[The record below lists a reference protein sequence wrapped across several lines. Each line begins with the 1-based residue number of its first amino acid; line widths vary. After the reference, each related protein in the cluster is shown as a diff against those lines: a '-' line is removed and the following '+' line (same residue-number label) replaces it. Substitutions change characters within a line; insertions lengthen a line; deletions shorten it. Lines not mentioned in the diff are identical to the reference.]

1 MRLFFALWPPPEAA
15 RALGEWAREVQARSG
30 GRATRDETIHLTLA
44 FLGDG
49 DVSKASAAGRAV
61 RARAFEFPL
70 EQARYWPHNHV
81 VWIGPRETPPALADL
96 VGQLHPALSQAGFQ
110 LEKRPFAAHVTLVR
124 KAGRLDSIPRLPLV
138 QWPVSE
144 FLLLRSKVSGAGAQY
159 EPLERFSLQAKS

>member
-1 MRLFFALWPPPEAA
+1 QPEIRRHDARRHRQLRDPRHAPRHPLEAFAEPQPPRAGADRRGAGEIRRFGRALARRAAAQALAAGVRLFFALWPPPDAA

-61 RARAFEFPL
+61 KAQAFEFPL

-81 VWIGPRETPPALADL
+81 VWIGPRETPP
-96 VGQLHPALSQAGFQ
+96 
-110 LEKRPFAAHVTLVR
+110 
-124 KAGRLDSIPRLPLV
+124 
-138 QWPVSE
+138 
-144 FLLLRSKVSGAGAQY
+144 
-159 EPLERFSLQAKS
+159 